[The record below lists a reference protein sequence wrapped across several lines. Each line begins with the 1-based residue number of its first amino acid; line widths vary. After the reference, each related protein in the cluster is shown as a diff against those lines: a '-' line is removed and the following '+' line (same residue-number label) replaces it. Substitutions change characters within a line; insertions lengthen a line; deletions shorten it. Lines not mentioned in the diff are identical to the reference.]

1 MLAWMKKL
9 IVLFTLSAGLY
20 GADVEK
26 KVILC
31 SFYPMYILT
40 QNVTTDVPGVAVECM
55 TSIKTGC
62 LHDYQLTPNDMKKL
76 NSAYALVINGGGM
89 ETFLDKVIAQFP
101 RLKIIEA
108 SKGIQLI
115 EAEVHR
121 HDDDE
126 HQRHEQQYNAH
137 VWLSVSGA
145 ISQVENIC
153 KELMVIDPGNA
164 QKYRVNADRFV
175 KSLEELK
182 RKMHQGLSV
191 ISDRNIITFHEAF
204 PYFAKEFNLNVVA
217 VIEREAGS
225 EPNARE
231 LAEIIKLIKEKNVKA
246 IFIEPQ
252 YPAKIAQMIY
262 RETGKKLYTLDPIVT
277 GPFHPDAYISIME
290 KNLKVLQEA
299 LR

>member
-1 MLAWMKKL
+1 MPSWMKRL
-9 IVLFTLSAGLY
+9 IVLFALSSGLY
-20 GADVEK
+20 GSDTEK
-26 KVILC
+26 KIILC

-40 QNVTTDVPGVAVECM
+40 QNVTKDVPGVAVECM
-55 TSIKTGC
+55 TSIETGC
-62 LHDYQLTPNDMKKL
+62 LHDYQLTPHDMKKL

-89 ETFLDKVIAQFP
+89 ETFLDKAIAQFP
-101 RLKIIEA
+101 RLKIIDA
-108 SKGIQLI
+108 SKGIQFI
-115 EAEVHR
+115 EAEGHQ
-121 HDDDE
+121 HESDDDHHE
-126 HQRHEQQYNAH
+126 HRYNPH
-137 VWLSVSGA
+137 VWVSVSGA

-153 KELMVIDPGNA
+153 KGLMGVDSGNA
-164 QKYRVNADRFV
+164 QKYRSNADRFI

-182 RKMHQGLSV
+182 SKMHQGLSG

-204 PYFAKEFNLNVVA
+204 PYFAREFNLNVAA

-231 LAEIIKLIKEKNVKA
+231 LAEIIKLIKEKKVKA

-252 YPAKIAQMIY
+252 YPAKTAQMIS
-262 RETGKKLYTLDPIVT
+262 RETGKKLYILDPIVT
-277 GPFHPDAYISIME
+277 GALHPDAYISIME

>member
-1 MLAWMKKL
+1 MLAGIKWL
-9 IVLFTLSAGLY
+9 LVLFTISAGLY
-20 GADVEK
+20 GSEK

-40 QNVTTDVPGVAVECM
+40 QNITKDVSGVAVECM
-55 TSIKTGC
+55 TSVETGC
-62 LHDYQLTPNDMKKL
+62 LHDYQLTPQDMKKL
-76 NSAYALVINGGGM
+76 NSAYVLVVNGGGM
-89 ETFLDKVIAQFP
+89 ETFLNKAIAQFP
-101 RLKIIEA
+101 RLKIVEA

-115 EAEVHR
+115 ETEGHQR
-121 HDDDE
+121 ESDDDHHE
-126 HQRHEQQYNAH
+126 HQFNPH
-137 VWLSVSGA
+137 VWVSVSGA
-145 ISQVENIC
+145 ILQVENIC
-153 KELMVIDPGNA
+153 KGLMAVDSGNA
-164 QKYRVNADRFV
+164 QKYRLNADRFI

-182 RKMHQGLSV
+182 SKMHQGLSG

-204 PYFAKEFNLNVVA
+204 PYFSREFNLNVAA

-225 EPNARE
+225 EPSARE
-231 LAEIIKLIKEKNVKA
+231 LAEIIKLIKEKKVEA

-252 YPAKIAQMIY
+252 YPAKTAQMIS

-290 KNLKVLQEA
+290 KNLMVLQEA

>member
-1 MLAWMKKL
+1 MLAGIKWL
-9 IVLFTLSAGLY
+9 LVLFTISAGLY
-20 GADVEK
+20 GSEK

-40 QNVTTDVPGVAVECM
+40 QNITKDVSGVAVECM
-55 TSIKTGC
+55 TSVETGC
-62 LHDYQLTPNDMKKL
+62 LHDYQLTPQDMKKL
-76 NSAYALVINGGGM
+76 NSAYVLVVNGGGM
-89 ETFLDKVIAQFP
+89 ETFLNKAIAQFP
-101 RLKIIEA
+101 RLKIVEA

-115 EAEVHR
+115 ETEGHQR
-121 HDDDE
+121 ESDDDHHE
-126 HQRHEQQYNAH
+126 HQFNPH
-137 VWLSVSGA
+137 VWVSVSGA
-145 ISQVENIC
+145 ILQVENIC
-153 KELMVIDPGNA
+153 KGLMAVDSGNA
-164 QKYRVNADRFV
+164 QKYRLNADRFI

-182 RKMHQGLSV
+182 SKMHQGLSG

-204 PYFAKEFNLNVVA
+204 PYFAREFNLNVAA

-225 EPNARE
+225 EPSARE
-231 LAEIIKLIKEKNVKA
+231 LAEIIKLIKEKKVEA

-252 YPAKIAQMIY
+252 YPAKTAQMIS

-290 KNLKVLQEA
+290 KNLMVLQEA